1 MIIQHYKNINLTQQ
15 GTAHKASGVVCQDKT
30 VYIEQDGIYVMTLS
44 DGAGSRDLAHFG
56 AEIITQV
63 AAEVLVDKFKMFI
76 QQLERYNKSLIEIER
91 DEQLVKEVLLEAIL
105 DELNKYAKANKL
117 SSVKEL
123 AGTLLFFATDH
134 QNRFISGHIG
144 DGVVVAS
151 FYSLTSTYFT
161 VISEPENGEESN
173 ITYFVTDDN
182 VMEHFRLNYG
192 TLKNL
197 DGICLMSDGLGEV
210 FYSEKTGVQND
221 LGQFFRGFQEQ
232 QPDEYFATVNKAFQ
246 NQLKNLSTDDLSINL
261 LLLERTD
268 LRTADRQYQTF
279 LFKNVRSK
287 EHVFQL
293 SPYSYAIHPS
303 IKAVKND
310 INSKEALQAVIRY
323 E

>member
-1 MIIQHYKNINLTQQ
+1 
-15 GTAHKASGVVCQDKT
+15 
-30 VYIEQDGIYVMTLS
+30 MTLS

-232 QPDEYFATVNKAFQ
+232 QPNEYFATVNKAFQ

-268 LRTADRQYQTF
+268 LRTANPQYQTF
-279 LFKNVRSK
+279 LFKNIRSK

>member
-232 QPDEYFATVNKAFQ
+232 QPNEYFATVNKAFQ

-268 LRTADRQYQTF
+268 LRTANPQYQTF
-279 LFKNVRSK
+279 LFKNIRSK